1 MKNYWK
7 ITAGRG
13 GVEFEDWKVGGY
25 VAVDWF
31 DLGDLTQYATRDLLA
46 GAYKKAYPAQTPGQV
61 RNHINQIWRFVH
73 EVGMGDGVV
82 VYNPASGI
90 YAIGEIQSAAQYDL
104 ARPAFRTHYKVAWKS
119 ELERSKLSVES
130 RNRLGAILTIF
141 SIAPD
146 TVAEIEA
153 LTSGQSSSV
162 VSGDEEFETIKED
175 VAARANEF
183 IKDKINQLDWEEM
196 QELVAGLLRAM
207 GYKTRVSPRG
217 PDQGRDVEASP
228 DGLGLESPR
237 IVCEVKHR
245 KGAMGAPEIRSF
257 IGALRDEKGVYV
269 STGGFSKEAKY
280 EAQRAQSP
288 IALLDLDSLARLL
301 VQYYDSFDNEAK
313 ALVPLQKLYWP
324 VSLE

>member
-7 ITAGRG
+7 IAAGKG
-13 GVEFEDWKVGGY
+13 GAEFEEWKSAGV
-25 VAVDWF
+25 VAIDWF
-31 DLGDLTQYATRDLLA
+31 DLEDLTQYSTRESLIE
-46 GAYKKAYPAQTPGQV
+46 AYKKTYPSQKAGQV
-61 RNHINQIWRFVH
+61 RNHVSQIWRFLH
-73 EVGMGDGVV
+73 ELYVGDGVV
-82 VYNPASGI
+82 VYNPASGV
-90 YAIGEIQSAAQYDL
+90 YAIGEVQSAAQFDP
-104 ARPAFRTHYKVAWKS
+104 ARPAFRTFYKVAWRS
-119 ELERSKLSVES
+119 ELERAKLTVES
-130 RNRLGAILTIF
+130 RNRLGSVLTIF
-141 SIAPD
+141 SVAPD
-146 TVAEIEA
+146 TAKEIED
-153 LTSGQSSSV
+153 LTSGQPSV
-162 VSGDEEFETIKED
+162 VASATEEFETIKED
-175 VAARANEF
+175 VAARAHEF
-183 IKDKINQLDWEEM
+183 IKDKISQLDWEEM
-196 QELVAGLLRAM
+196 QALVAGLLRAM

-228 DGLGLESPR
+228 DGLGLENPR

-257 IGALRDEKGVYV
+257 LGALRDEKGVYI
-269 STGGFSKEAKY
+269 STGGFTREAKY